1 MNDVLREIWSGLTA
15 ASPLDQ
21 ANLVLGVIGVWLM
34 IRRNLWAF
42 PVGLIAVSVQGVLFF
57 RSRFYADATLQIV
70 FFGALAWGWRH
81 WVRDRGAAPELPVTT
96 LGIRGRVVAIGVTTG
111 ATVVWALALARWT
124 DAVMPWRDAFIAAG
138 SVVAQVLQ
146 ARKNLENWPAWVVVN
161 GVAIVSYWRADLAYT
176 AFLYAIYLVMG
187 MAGWS
192 QWARAKKGGG
202 A

>member
-34 IRRNLWAF
+34 IERNLWAF